1 MTPGLNQKTWFNLKT
16 MSLLIKNI
24 KKLIQCRTENISFV
38 SGKDMSF
45 LPSIDN
51 AYLVIK
57 NGKISDFG
65 KMQDFKETGFNEVID
80 ARDRMIL
87 PSWCDSHTHIVF
99 AGNRSKEFID
109 RIKGLSYEEIAA
121 RGGGILNSAKLLQ
134 NTSKEDLYN
143 QSNMR
148 INSVIRQGT
157 GAIEIKSG
165 YGLSLES
172 ELKMLQVIKQ
182 IKDSSKI
189 QVKSTFLGAHAYP
202 NEFKENKDG
211 YIDLVLNKM
220 LPAFSKENL
229 IDYIDVFCEKGYFSP
244 EDTEKIIKEGLKYN
258 IRSKIHVNQF
268 NVLGGVK
275 IAVENNAL
283 SVDHLEVLQDDDIK
297 ILSKGST
304 IPVVLPTCSYFL
316 GIDYAPAR
324 KLIDAGLPVAIASDF
339 NPGSSPSGNMNFVIS
354 TACTKMKLTT
364 EESINA
370 ATINGAY
377 AMGLEDKV
385 GSISKGKIAN
395 LIITNKINSI
405 DDIPYNFGGNQI
417 HKIILEGQLIS

>member
-1 MTPGLNQKTWFNLKT
+1 

-80 ARDRMIL
+80 AKDRMIL

-244 EDTEKIIKEGLKYN
+244 EDTERIIKEGLKYN

-364 EESINA
+364 EEAINA

>member
-1 MTPGLNQKTWFNLKT
+1 

-24 KKLIQCRTENISFV
+24 KKLIQCRTEKISFV
-38 SGKDMSF
+38 SGEDMSF

-51 AYLVIK
+51 AYLYVK
-57 NGKISDFG
+57 DGKIIDFG
-65 KMQDFKETGFNEVID
+65 KMQDLKKMKTSQVID
-80 ARDRMIL
+80 AKGRMVL

-99 AGNRSKEFID
+99 SGNRSKEFID

-134 NTSKEDLYN
+134 NTSQEDLYN
-143 QSNMR
+143 QSKMR
-148 INSVIRQGT
+148 IESVIRQGT

-165 YGLSLES
+165 YGLTFES
-172 ELKMLQVIKQ
+172 ELKMLQVIKE
-182 IKDSSKI
+182 IKENSKM
-189 QVKSTFLGAHAYP
+189 QVKSTFLGAHAFP
-202 NEFKENKDG
+202 IEFKTDKEG
-211 YIDLVLNKM
+211 YIELILQKM
-220 LPAFSKENL
+220 LPAFSNENL
-229 IDYIDVFCEKGYFSP
+229 IDFIDVFCEKGYFSTN
-244 EDTEKIIKEGLKYN
+244 DTERIVKEGLKYN

-268 NVLGGVK
+268 NILGGIK

-283 SVDHLEVLQDDDIK
+283 SVDHLEVLEENDIK

-316 GIDYAPAR
+316 GINYAPAR
-324 KLIDAGLPVAIASDF
+324 KLIDSGLPLAIASDF

-364 EESINA
+364 EEAINA

-385 GSISKGKIAN
+385 GSISKDKIAN

-405 DDIPYNFGGNQI
+405 DEIPYNFGGNQI
-417 HKIILEGQLIS
+417 HKIILKGEIIS

>member
-1 MTPGLNQKTWFNLKT
+1 

-24 KKLIQCRTENISFV
+24 KKLIQCRTDKTPFV

-45 LPSIDN
+45 VPSIDD
-51 AYLVIK
+51 AFLLIK
-57 NGKISDFG
+57 NGKINDFG
-65 KMQDFKETGFNEVID
+65 KMQELKKINTDQVID
-80 ARDRMIL
+80 AKDRMVL

-99 AGNRSKEFID
+99 SGNRSKEFID

-121 RGGGILNSAKLLQ
+121 RGGGILNSVKLLQ

-143 QSNMR
+143 QSKMR

-165 YGLSLES
+165 YGLSFES

-182 IKDSSKI
+182 IKDSSKM

-202 NEFKENKDG
+202 NEFRGNKDG

-220 LPAFSKENL
+220 LPAFKKKNL
-229 IDYIDVFCEKGYFSP
+229 IDFIDVFCEKGYFSP
-244 EDTEKIIKEGLKYN
+244 EDTERIIKEGLKYD

-268 NVLGGVK
+268 NVLGGIK

-297 ILSKGST
+297 TLSKGST

-324 KLIDAGLPVAIASDF
+324 KLIDAGLPLAIASDF

-364 EESINA
+364 EEAINA

-377 AMGLEDKV
+377 AMGLENKV
-385 GSISKGKIAN
+385 GSISRDKIAN

-405 DDIPYNFGGNQI
+405 DDIPYNFGGNQVY
-417 HKIILEGQLIS
+417 KIILEGQLIS